1 MDDLIL
7 KYLTETATDEE
18 KRTLE
23 EWVNLSDEN
32 RSYFLFNKN
41 IYNVANP
48 PFNSQK
54 IDEEAALRKV
64 MRKTT
69 PLIKRKLVRQIAAAI
84 LFFSF
89 MSATVIG
96 LVIMTK
102 TEPPKNIAEKRE
114 QKERKEAVLT
124 LATGERVVLEKG
136 ATKSI
141 SDANGV
147 TINMEGGGIKYDAL
161 AVTPDKE
168 QFNELYVPRSGEFYL
183 VLDDGTKVWINAD
196 TKLKYP
202 TRFID
207 GERKV
212 YLEGEAYFEVTPDK
226 TRPFR
231 VISPSQDVLVLG
243 TSFDVC
249 AYNDS
254 REMFVTLASGKVE
267 VEAKISGQKTIL
279 KPGEQAVILKADGKM
294 ETRSVD
300 VTLYGGWRYGKLV
313 FSSNSLES
321 IFEQLSRYYDV
332 DSVVWEEESMKQIKF
347 SGEMKKYE
355 DVAKVLELM
364 ERTGDVKFELKN
376 NTIVVKK

>member
-48 PFNSQK
+48 PFDPQK

-84 LFFSF
+84 LFLSF
-89 MSATVIG
+89 MSATVLG
-96 LVIMTK
+96 LVTMMK
-102 TEPPKNIAEKRE
+102 SEPQKIVAVE
-114 QKERKEAVLT
+114 KERKQTEAILT
-124 LATGERVVLEKG
+124 LATGEKVVLEKG

-147 TINMEGGGIKYDAL
+147 TINMEGGGIKYDAV
-161 AVTPDKE
+161 AETPNKE

-202 TRFID
+202 TRFIG

-249 AYNDS
+249 AYNNS
-254 REMFVTLASGKVE
+254 SEMFVTLASGKVE

-332 DSVVWEEESMKQIKF
+332 DSVVWEEESLKQIKF

>member
-7 KYLTETATDEE
+7 KYITGTATVEE
-18 KRTLE
+18 KKSLE
-23 EWVNLSDEN
+23 AWIGLSDEN

-41 IYNVANP
+41 IYNVTNP
-48 PFNSQK
+48 PFDPQK

-64 MRKTT
+64 TRKTT
-69 PLIKRKLVRQIAAAI
+69 PLLKRKSGMQIAAAL
-84 LFFSF
+84 LFLSL
-89 MSATVIG
+89 MSATIIG
-96 LVIMTK
+96 LMTRTK
-102 TEPPKNIAEKRE
+102 PVQQEKVAMKIE
-114 QKERKEAVLT
+114 KKQTEAVLT
-124 LATGERVVLEKG
+124 LATGEKVLVEKG
-136 ATKSI
+136 VTKNI

-147 TINMEGGGIKYDAL
+147 TIQMEEGRLKYGAI
-161 AVTPDKE
+161 AGMPETE

-202 TRFID
+202 TKFIG

-226 TRPFR
+226 ARPFR
-231 VISPSQDVLVLG
+231 VVSPSQDVLVLG

-249 AYNDS
+249 AYNNS

-279 KPGEQAVILKADGKM
+279 KPGEQAVIAKANGKM
-294 ETRSVD
+294 ETRTVD
-300 VTLYGGWRYGKLV
+300 AMLYGGWRHGKLT
-313 FSSNSLES
+313 FSSNTLEM

-332 DSVVWEEESMKQIKF
+332 DRVVWEEESMKSIKF

-355 DVAKVLELM
+355 EIEKVLELM
-364 ERTGDVKFELKN
+364 EKTGDVKFRFEN